1 MRILAIETST
11 RDSSIAA
18 FDNDL
23 LLGQTEFGSDQRTT
37 QAFAPAIAKQLEVVG
52 WRPSDVQLIVVS
64 QGPGSFTGLRVGITA
79 AKTLAY
85 ATGASV
91 LGVDTLQVC
100 AAQAA
105 GDWPEISVVT
115 DAQRQQLF
123 AGRFRREGNR
133 LEIVVPTHIVDVSW
147 WLESLAPGQFV
158 TGAGLSKLLVQL
170 PTDVRVSDASDW
182 LPKASTLGRIGYQ
195 DYLAGRRDDLWKLA
209 PHYYRQSAAEEKV
222 AVI

>member
-1 MRILAIETST
+1 MRILALETST
-11 RDSSIAA
+11 RDSSIAV
-18 FDNDL
+18 FDNEL
-23 LLGQTEFGSDQRTT
+23 LLGQTEFGSAQRTA
-37 QAFAPAIAKQLEVVG
+37 QAFAPAIARQLEAVG

-85 ATGASV
+85 ATGASI

-105 GDWPEISVVT
+105 GDWREISVVT

-123 AGRFRREGNR
+123 AARFRRNGTR
-133 LEIVVPTHIVDVSW
+133 LEAIVPTHIVGVSQ
-147 WLESLAPGQFV
+147 WLTSLAAGQFV
-158 TGAGLSKLLVQL
+158 TGAGLSKLLAQL
-170 PTDVRVSDASDW
+170 PVDVRVSD
-182 LPKASTLGRIGYQ
+182 
-195 DYLAGRRDDLWKLA
+195 LWKLT

-222 AVI
+222 AAI